1 VIARRRLMLLFGFAA
16 VLPLL
21 AVDPAV
27 VALLL
32 DADFLALAGVVGL
45 ALLRGDA
52 RLLAHRLAVSLPAL
66 WVRAGISVTRWR
78 PGTLLAR

>member
-1 VIARRRLMLLFGFAA
+1 VVRLLMLLLGAAA
-16 VLPLL
+16 VVPLL

-27 VALLL
+27 VGLLL

-52 RLLAHRLAVSLPAL
+52 RLVAHRLAVSLPAL
-66 WVRAGISVTRWR
+66 WVRAGISLTRTR
-78 PGTLLAR
+78 PRTLLAR

>member
-1 VIARRRLMLLFGFAA
+1 MLLGAAA

-32 DADFLALAGVVGL
+32 DADFLALLGVVGIT
-45 ALLRGDA
+45 LLRGDS
-52 RLLAHRLAVSLPAL
+52 RLVRHRLAVSLPAL
-66 WVRAGISVTRWR
+66 WVRVGLTLTREQ
-78 PGTLLAR
+78 PASLLGS